1 MTNEERIQKL
11 TRIAEICNDNEEA
24 MNLLKEIQDD
34 SPVDN
39 GYTDADVMDK
49 DGVRWS
55 DKYAESKRQYRERFF
70 SGSTK
75 DEEPDITDEEEKR
88 RDSESINFD
97 DLFKEGV

>member
-34 SPVDN
+34 APATNV
-39 GYTDADVMDK
+39 YTDADVMDK

-70 SGSTK
+70 SGADK
-75 DEEPDITDEEEKR
+75 EEAQEQPQEVEEPTTSDT
-88 RDSESINFD
+88 INFD
-97 DLFKEGV
+97 DLFK